1 MHAPR
6 LDWQRSTRDEHR
18 AVLVLLA
25 SAVAFGLALS
35 VLPRKADIV
44 HTFMHRLGFMAPT
57 CGLTRAGL
65 ALLRGDFS
73 TAWAYNPAI
82 FLIAPLASAVLV
94 RFAVGRTRGRWLTVH
109 LQLGAGGWAI
119 VVVLAFALWL
129 NQQAH
134 FALLVT

>member
-1 MHAPR
+1 MHSPR
-6 LDWQRSTRDEHR
+6 LVWRCSARDEHR
-18 AVLVLLA
+18 AVLVLFA

-44 HTFMHRLGFMAPT
+44 HTFVHRLGFMAPT

-65 ALLRGDFS
+65 ALLRGDFP

-82 FLIAPLASAVLV
+82 FLIAPLAGAVLV
-94 RFAVGRTRGRWLTVH
+94 RFAVGMSRGRWLTVH
-109 LQLGAGGWAI
+109 VQLGAGGWAI
-119 VVVLAFALWL
+119 AVVLGFALWL